1 MTACQ
6 AVLANAVHL
15 GLYQPCWKERNRE
28 TGGNFSKPVPIFTV
42 CTIPVS
48 LPFDS
53 AVVSR
58 SVRGSPSREGLPSMD
73 KIRNIAIIAHVD
85 HGKTTLVDQLLRQS
99 GTFRS
104 NQKIEERVMDSMD
117 LEREKGI
124 TIRAKNAAFQWNGY
138 RINIV
143 DTPGHA
149 DFGGEVERIMKMVDG
164 VLLVVDAHD
173 GPQAQTRFVLRK
185 ALENKLKPIVVINKI
200 DRENARPHQVVDMV
214 FDLFVELKATDEQ
227 LDFPIIYASAKNGF
241 ATCELSA
248 TANPS
253 QGGHQNNADMT
264 PLFEAIVRHV
274 PPPKTSSEPFFQM
287 LVSNLD
293 YSDYLGRVALGRIVS
308 GRVVVGD
315 SIVCIHR
322 DGRRERAAVTAL
334 FTYAG
339 LEQVEVKQATAG
351 DIVGL
356 TGFEDVYIGETLTDR
371 EERVPLQFVD
381 IDPPTIRMQ
390 ILVNDSPFAGR
401 DGKFVTARHLCERLV
416 RETRGNVSLQVNDTE
431 TAGAFE
437 INARGEMQIA
447 ILVEQ
452 MRREGYELMVSRPEV
467 IYGKS
472 ENGTVL
478 EPLENLYV
486 DLPNENLGDIL
497 QSIASRK
504 GEVVGMDHHAAR
516 VSIEAIMPTRGLI
529 GFETDLV
536 NLTRGEGMMSHLFRE
551 YAPFKGDIGRRRRG
565 VMVSM
570 ESGVSTAYA
579 LNNIQERGRL
589 FIGPQED
596 VYEGMI
602 VGENARLEDLP
613 VNPCKE
619 KHLTNMRSQGEGKGI
634 QLEAPLRMT
643 LERAIE
649 YIDID
654 EYVEATPKSLRLRKR
669 ILDATARK
677 RAAA

>member
-1 MTACQ
+1 
-6 AVLANAVHL
+6 
-15 GLYQPCWKERNRE
+15 
-28 TGGNFSKPVPIFTV
+28 
-42 CTIPVS
+42 
-48 LPFDS
+48 
-53 AVVSR
+53 
-58 SVRGSPSREGLPSMD
+58 MD

-104 NQKIEERVMDSMD
+104 NQKIEERMMDSMD

-124 TIRAKNAAFQWNGY
+124 TIRAKNAAFHWNGY

-185 ALENKLKPIVVINKI
+185 ALENKVKPVVVINKI
-200 DRENARPHQVVDMV
+200 DRENARPHEVLDEI

-227 LDFPIIYASAKNGF
+227 LDFPIVYASAKNGF
-241 ATCELSA
+241 AMHELDDH
-248 TANPS
+248 NK
-253 QGGHQNNADMT
+253 DMT
-264 PLFEAIVRHV
+264 PLFQAIVQHV
-274 PPPKTSSEPFFQM
+274 PPPTISSDPFFQM

-293 YSDYLGRVALGRIVS
+293 YSDYLGRIALGRIVS
-308 GRVVVGD
+308 GQVAVGD

-322 DGRRERAAVTAL
+322 DGRPERATVTAL
-334 FTYAG
+334 FTYSG
-339 LEQVEVKQATAG
+339 LEQVEIRQAIAG
-351 DIVGL
+351 DIIGL
-356 TGFEDVYIGETLTDR
+356 AGFEEVYIGETLTDC

-381 IDPPTIRMQ
+381 IDPPTIRMH

-401 DGKFVTARHLCERLV
+401 EGKFVTARNIRERLF
-416 RETRGNVSLQVNDTE
+416 RETRGNVSLQVSDTE

-452 MRREGYELMVSRPEV
+452 MRREGYELMISRPEV
-467 IYGKS
+467 IFRRAEDGS
-472 ENGTVL
+472 ML

-497 QSIASRK
+497 QSIANRR
-504 GEVVGMDHHAAR
+504 GEVVSMSHHAAR
-516 VSIEAIMPTRGLI
+516 VSIEAIIPTRGLI
-529 GFETDLV
+529 GFETDLL
-536 NLTRGEGMMSHLFRE
+536 NLTRGEGFMSHLFRE
-551 YAPFKGDIGRRRRG
+551 HAPFKGEIGGRSRG

-579 LNNIQERGRL
+579 LNNIQQRGRL
-589 FIGPQED
+589 FIGPQEN
-596 VYEGMI
+596 VYAGMI
-602 VGENARLEDLP
+602 VGENSRPEDLP
-613 VNPCKE
+613 VNPSKA

-634 QLEAPLRMT
+634 QLEAPLCMS

-649 YIDID
+649 YIEID

-677 RAAA
+677 RAMVMAA

>member
-1 MTACQ
+1 
-6 AVLANAVHL
+6 
-15 GLYQPCWKERNRE
+15 
-28 TGGNFSKPVPIFTV
+28 
-42 CTIPVS
+42 
-48 LPFDS
+48 
-53 AVVSR
+53 
-58 SVRGSPSREGLPSMD
+58 
-73 KIRNIAIIAHVD
+73 
-85 HGKTTLVDQLLRQS
+85 
-99 GTFRS
+99 
-104 NQKIEERVMDSMD
+104 MDSMD

-124 TIRAKNAAFQWNGY
+124 TIRAKNAAFHWNAY

-185 ALENKLKPIVVINKI
+185 ALENKLKPVVVINKI
-200 DRENARPHQVVDMV
+200 DRENARPHRVVDMV

-227 LDFPIIYASAKNGF
+227 LDFPIIYASAKEGF
-241 ATCELSA
+241 AMRELFA

-253 QGGHQNNADMT
+253 DGGHENNKDMT
-264 PLFEAIVRHV
+264 PLFQAIVQHV
-274 PPPKTSSEPFFQM
+274 PPPKISSEPFFQM

-293 YSDYLGRVALGRIVS
+293 YSDYLGRIALGRIVS
-308 GRVVVGD
+308 GRVAIGD
-315 SIVCIHR
+315 SIVCIRR
-322 DGRRERAAVTAL
+322 DGRRQRATVTAL
-334 FTYAG
+334 FTYEG
-339 LEQVEVKQATAG
+339 LEQVEIKHAAAG
-351 DIVGL
+351 EIVGL
-356 TGFEDVYIGETLTDR
+356 TGFDEVYIGETFTDL
-371 EERVPLQFVD
+371 EERRPLQFVD
-381 IDPPTIRMQ
+381 IDPPTIRMH

-401 DGKFVTARHLCERLV
+401 EGKYVTARHIRERLT

-431 TAGAFE
+431 TAGVFE

-452 MRREGYELMVSRPEV
+452 MRREGYEVMVSRPEA
-467 IYGKS
+467 IFHRAEDG
-472 ENGTVL
+472 NLL
-478 EPLENLYV
+478 EPLETLYV

-497 QSIASRK
+497 QSIANRK
-504 GEVVGMDHHAAR
+504 GEIVGMDHHESR
-516 VSIEAIMPTRGLI
+516 VSLEAIIPTRGLI
-529 GFETDLV
+529 GFETDLI
-536 NLTRGEGMMSHLFRE
+536 NLTRGEGLMSHLFRE
-551 YAPFKGDIGRRRRG
+551 YAPFKGEIGGRGRG

-570 ESGVSTAYA
+570 ENGVSTAYA
-579 LNNIQERGRL
+579 LNNIQARGRL

-602 VGENARLEDLP
+602 VGENARPEDLP
-613 VNPCKE
+613 VNPCKA

-677 RAAA
+677 RATVMAA

>member
-1 MTACQ
+1 
-6 AVLANAVHL
+6 
-15 GLYQPCWKERNRE
+15 
-28 TGGNFSKPVPIFTV
+28 
-42 CTIPVS
+42 
-48 LPFDS
+48 
-53 AVVSR
+53 
-58 SVRGSPSREGLPSMD
+58 MD

-138 RINIV
+138 HINIV

-185 ALENKLKPIVVINKI
+185 ALENKAKAIVVINKI
-200 DRENARPHQVVDMV
+200 DRENAEPHQVLDKV

-227 LDFPIIYASAKNGF
+227 LDFPIIYASAKNGY
-241 ATCELSA
+241 ATRELNQKSE
-248 TANPS
+248 
-253 QGGHQNNADMT
+253 DMT
-264 PLFEAIVRHV
+264 PLFQAIVQHV
-274 PPPKTSSEPFFQM
+274 PPPTVSNEPYFQM
-287 LVSNLD
+287 LVSNLH
-293 YSDYLGRVALGRIVS
+293 YSDYIGRIGLGRIVS
-308 GRVVVGD
+308 GQVAIGD

-322 DGRRERAAVTAL
+322 DGRRERGSVTSL
-334 FTYAG
+334 FTYDG
-339 LEQVEVKQATAG
+339 LEQVQIKQASAG

-356 TGFEDVYIGETLTDR
+356 AGFEDVYIGETLTDT
-371 EERVPLQFVD
+371 EERQPLQFVD
-381 IDPPTIRMQ
+381 IDPPTIRMR

-401 DGKFVTARHLCERLV
+401 EGKFVTARHVRERLI
-416 RETRGNVSLQVNDTE
+416 RETRGNVSIQVEDTE
-431 TAGAFE
+431 AAGAFE

-452 MRREGYELMVSRPEV
+452 MRREGYEVMVSRPEV
-467 IYGKS
+467 IFQRAEDGS
-472 ENGTVL
+472 VL

-497 QSIASRK
+497 QSIANRK
-504 GEVVGMDHHAAR
+504 GEVSNMSHHETR
-516 VSIEAIMPTRGLI
+516 VSVEAIIPTRGLI

-536 NLTRGEGMMSHLFRE
+536 NLTRGEGIMSHLFRE
-551 YAPFKGDIGRRRRG
+551 YAPFKGEIAGRGRG

-570 ESGVSTAYA
+570 ESGISTAYA
-579 LNNIQERGRL
+579 LNNIQARGRL
-589 FIGPQED
+589 FVGPQED
-596 VYEGMI
+596 IYEGMV
-602 VGENARLEDLP
+602 VGENARPEDLP
-613 VNPCKE
+613 VNPCKA
-619 KHLTNMRSQGEGKGI
+619 KHLTNMRSQGDGKGI

-643 LERAIE
+643 LERALE
-649 YIDID
+649 YIDVD
-654 EYVEATPKSLRLRKR
+654 EYVEATPKSLRMRKR
-669 ILDATARK
+669 ILEANARK
-677 RAAA
+677 RAGAAAAA